1 MDKKK
6 KRVYDWKKIK
16 MSFVKSNLSIV
27 EFAKQNGIPNNTL
40 RKRVASEKW
49 IDERDRI
56 GTITVQKAEKKLIED
71 TSSQL
76 AKFEDKTLRIIKS
89 MQRKVEELADVA
101 EKAYDVKT
109 LTSTLIELQK
119 GYRLALGAS
128 TENQAQQNGFD
139 REEWLKRLSD
149 EEIE

>member
-76 AKFEDKTLRIIKS
+76 AKFEDKT
-89 MQRKVEELADVA
+89 
-101 EKAYDVKT
+101 
-109 LTSTLIELQK
+109 
-119 GYRLALGAS
+119 
-128 TENQAQQNGFD
+128 
-139 REEWLKRLSD
+139 
-149 EEIE
+149 